1 MVRRVVA
8 GCVLVAMACFGCG
21 SRLQDIPVAIGRP
34 PDVPPG
40 AARVELRY
48 LGNGGWLIRR
58 GGDVIATAPFVSNPG
73 GVRVYLPGG
82 PDAGAIATLVP
93 EMADV
98 EIMLIGHG
106 HYDHAMDLPLILG
119 GKAPGAG
126 APTAKAPKATLF
138 GSRTVKHLLG
148 PQLASGRVE
157 SVSDDEDG
165 EGTATGGGA
174 ARKSA
179 RGSTPGAWFPSAGAT
194 VRFMP
199 LASTHAP
206 HLLGFVKLVSSGRLK
221 HDVETLPGWPFLWPE
236 GETLAFLIDFLNPKD
251 GAVEF
256 RIYYQDTASYPG
268 TGVVP
273 TLTGRDAAPVDV
285 AILCVAG
292 FSQVPDNPEHIL
304 GNVQPRYIVGGHWED
319 FVLWPDRDV
328 IRSAPG
334 TSIGDFFARAAKV
347 SPAPI
352 YLVEPGKTLTF
363 PVHAR

>member
-1 MVRRVVA
+1 
-8 GCVLVAMACFGCG
+8 VAMACFGCG
-21 SRLQDIPVAIGRP
+21 SPLKDIPVTIGEP
-34 PDVPPG
+34 PDVPPHAG
-40 AARVELRY
+40 RVELQY

-73 GVRVYLPGG
+73 GARVYLPGG
-82 PDAGAIATLVP
+82 PDPGAIATEVP
-93 EMADV
+93 EMDDV

-119 GKAPGAG
+119 EKNPGAG
-126 APTAKAPKATLF
+126 APRPKAPKATLF

-148 PQLASGRVE
+148 PQLANGRVA

-165 EGTATGGGA
+165 GRTTVNGGTE
-174 ARKSA
+174 RKSA
-179 RGSTPGAWFPSAGAT
+179 KGLIPGTWFPGADAP

-206 HLLGFVKLVSSGRLK
+206 HLLGFVKLVSWGSLK
-221 HDVETLPGWPFLWPE
+221 NDVETLPGWPFLWPE

-251 GAVEF
+251 GTVEF
-256 RIYYQDTASYPG
+256 RIYYQDAASHPG
-268 TGVVP
+268 TGIIP

-319 FVLWPDRDV
+319 FFLWPDREA

-334 TSIGDFFARAAKV
+334 TSIVEFFARAGRV
-347 SPAPI
+347 SPAPL
-352 YLVEPGKTLTF
+352 YMVEPKEMLIL
-363 PVHAR
+363 PIKPR